1 MRRLQTNIKYWGL
14 NDAKPTMIG
23 VFDSYRDLLDYNK
36 RRRTMCSQYTTN
48 IVAEYY
54 SESGVAQAARGNKG
68 SRLKQWLGTTD
79 WGEALEEIWTF
90 INIKALNKA
99 LAGFQN
105 LTTEITTV
113 GFAQRKRLHLNDL
126 YKGVFSFDLAS
137 PYIYPKKEFY
147 SPHFQQEVGW
157 EKVKSEGIEPNL
169 KYLYDGEPV
178 HELEQRDTY
187 DAEGNKIFTSSYDRA
202 KAYIDLP
209 KPKKEGFTVDLFVIS
224 TYNYDIDADDLV
236 WNALAVNAVAKTIYD
251 AGIQVRIWSITPIAI
266 EKGYR
271 MALITKLKD
280 YDEALDENA
289 ISIVA
294 ADPRFYRVHSFRCR
308 SYLADDLGTPD
319 AMSRNMGRSN
329 KDERDA
335 KNVML
340 AAFKELEIYD
350 DPVTQKIYEDNKI
363 FVRQCLSEDAGV
375 KEYKRIMEYFEDYAD
390 YKTIGTGTEFGTFQ
404 NWKANSKR
412 SGSGETY
419 DEYLQRNNITRKT

>member
-1 MRRLQTNIKYWGL
+1 
-14 NDAKPTMIG
+14 MIG

-36 RRRTMCSQYTTN
+36 RRETMCSQYTTN
-48 IVAEYY
+48 LVREYY
-54 SESGVAQAARGNKG
+54 SESGVETAARANQGNKI
-68 SRLKQWLGTTD
+68 KQWLGTTN
-79 WGEALEEIWTF
+79 WKEALEEIWTF

-99 LAGFQN
+99 LAGFQSR
-105 LTTEITTV
+105 TTEITTV
-113 GFAQRKRLHLNDL
+113 GFAQRKKLYLNDL

-157 EKVKSEGIEPNL
+157 EKVRSEGVEPNL

-187 DAEGNKIFTSSYDRA
+187 DSDGNRVFTSSYDRA

-224 TYNYDIDADDLV
+224 TYSYRVEAEDLV

-251 AGIQVRIWSITPIAI
+251 AGIQVRVWSITPIQI
-266 EKGYR
+266 EKGYY
-271 MALITKLKD
+271 MGLITKLKD

-294 ADPRFYRVHSFRCR
+294 ADPRFYRIHSFRCR

-319 AMSRNMGRSN
+319 AMGSGMGRSQS
-329 KDERDA
+329 DEDNA
-335 KNVML
+335 KRLML

-350 DPVTQKIYEDNKI
+350 DPVTQKIYEDNMI
-363 FVRQCLSEDAGV
+363 FIRQCLSEQDGV
-375 KEYKRIMEYFEDYAD
+375 NEYKRIMEYFEDYAD
-390 YKTIGTGTEFGTFQ
+390 YKTIGIGTELKTFQ
-404 NWKANSKR
+404 NWKKSTKKYSNQ
-412 SGSGETY
+412 ETY
-419 DEYLQRNNITRKT
+419 DEYLQRNGITRNT